1 MSRPTVVIGL
11 PLPAEAL
18 QRVAEACETIHLP
31 WPFTRGDLIAALPDA
46 EGLLVS
52 NQTPVDAGV
61 LEAAPRLRV
70 LSGFG
75 VGYDLFDVA
84 TATTRGV
91 AVCNTPNVLND
102 AVADLTL
109 ALILALSRRLIENAT
124 YARDGWP
131 ARLPP
136 PPLGWDLRGKTLGI
150 VGMGRIG
157 QAVAHR
163 ARAFGMRIRWF
174 DVRTDAGDPEER
186 APSLADLLAQ
196 ADVVTLHVDL
206 NPSTAG
212 LIGER
217 ELALMKPTAVLV
229 NTSRGAVVDQP
240 ALVAALRA
248 GRIAGAALDVLETEP
263 PTPDDPILRTPN
275 LILLPHVG
283 SATRETRAAMLELA
297 IDNLLAVLG
306 GREPP
311 ACVNPDVL
319 PRALRR
325 QGAT

>member
-1 MSRPTVVIGL
+1 MDRPVAVLAL
-11 PLPAEAL
+11 PLPEEAIS
-18 QRVAEACETIHLP
+18 RIAAACDVRSLP
-31 WPFTRGDLIAALPDA
+31 WPPSRAELIHALAEA

-52 NQTPVDAGV
+52 NQTPITADL
-61 LEAAPRLRV
+61 LEVAPRLRV

-75 VGYDLFDVA
+75 VGYDLFDVGAA
-84 TATTRGV
+84 TARGV
-91 AVCNTPNVLND
+91 AVCNTPDVLSD
-102 AVADLTL
+102 AVADLTMALLL
-109 ALILALSRRLIENAT
+109 ALARRLFENAA
-124 YARDGWP
+124 YAREGWP

-157 QAVAHR
+157 RAVAHR

-174 DVRTDAGDPEER
+174 DIRPDAGDPSER
-186 APSLADLLAQ
+186 APSLASLLAE
-196 ADVVTLHVDL
+196 ADAVTLHVDL

-240 ALVAALRA
+240 SLVAALRA

-263 PTPDDPILRTPN
+263 PAPDDPILRAPN
-275 LILLPHVG
+275 VILLPHVG
-283 SATRETRAAMLELA
+283 SATAETRAAMLDLA
-297 IDNLLAVLG
+297 IENLLAVLA
-306 GREPP
+306 GRVPP
-311 ACVNPDVL
+311 ACVNPEAL

-325 QGAT
+325 